1 MYFWAVWGLAI
12 KEIIDMSESSNEPPI
27 PSSLWTCSDG
37 ADAMCPTVDRDWCE
51 EFSINRGCQVTPKFA
66 KLCCKKTCNRCNS
79 ARLTRSRRREGARPT
94 RKTRREQGARPTRKT
109 RREQG
114 ARPTRNTR
122 REQVVY
128 AGWCRTA
135 DQTFREKELPR
146 EQKTGLLKLDCESLC
161 HGYPDCV
168 AFSYVPER
176 FWCSMY
182 IGGPYVSAVYSERFP
197 GTICT
202 VMDLSRRLDL
212 SQNTIRATN
221 MTSPAPYFVV

>member
-1 MYFWAVWGLAI
+1 MQ
-12 KEIIDMSESSNEPPI
+12 
-27 PSSLWTCSDG
+27 DG
-37 ADAMCPTVDRDWCE
+37 V
-51 EFSINRGCQVTPKFA
+51 V
-66 KLCCKKTCNRCNS
+66 L
-79 ARLTRSRRREGARPT
+79 LTRPSVKRNCHESR
-94 RKTRREQGARPTRKT
+94 KQM
-109 RREQG
+109 
-114 ARPTRNTR
+114 
-122 REQVVY
+122 
-128 AGWCRTA
+128 
-135 DQTFREKELPR
+135 
-146 EQKTGLLKLDCESLC
+146 KLDCESLC

-221 MTSPAPYFVV
+221 KTSPAPYFVV